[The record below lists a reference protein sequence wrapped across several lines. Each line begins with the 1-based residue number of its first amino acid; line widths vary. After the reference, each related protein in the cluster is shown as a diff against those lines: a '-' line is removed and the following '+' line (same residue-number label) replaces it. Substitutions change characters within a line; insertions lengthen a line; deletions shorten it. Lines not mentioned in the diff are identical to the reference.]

1 MNNGRK
7 DRAGFGSVGR
17 VPSADRTVLPDGSR
31 RVAAAVVVL
40 AATIFAVLAVRYAGE
55 STAGGVDGH
64 LDRAVDA
71 LPATGHGLARAVTV
85 FGSPPVVTVAA
96 GALALL
102 CLLARK
108 PRAALLAVA
117 GPGLTGLVTTFG
129 KPVVDRTIGREES
142 LAFPSGHTGGAT
154 SLALVCAAAAGR
166 RARAPRA
173 RTPSCSP
180 PRAPWWRAARSARGW
195 SSPARTTRPT
205 SSAASARRSPACSGW
220 RCCSTPSRCAD
231 GPRQPDGHALAG
243 ATASS
248 GVRYGMC
255 ACTRSCTNR
264 SFPSTFG
271 ASTNG

>member
-1 MNNGRK
+1 M
-7 DRAGFGSVGR
+7 
-17 VPSADRTVLPDGSR
+17 PSADRTVLPDGSR

-55 STAGGVDGH
+55 SSAGGVDGH

-108 PRAALLAVA
+108 PRWALLAVA

-142 LAFPSGHTGGAT
+142 LAFPSGHTVVPADLNHVRWV
-154 SLALVCAAAAGR
+154 SHCRDFVQLPFAA
-166 RARAPRA
+166 
-173 RTPSCSP
+173 
-180 PRAPWWRAARSARGW
+180 
-195 SSPARTTRPT
+195 
-205 SSAASARRSPACSGW
+205 
-220 RCCSTPSRCAD
+220 
-231 GPRQPDGHALAG
+231 
-243 ATASS
+243 
-248 GVRYGMC
+248 
-255 ACTRSCTNR
+255 
-264 SFPSTFG
+264 
-271 ASTNG
+271 

>member
-1 MNNGRK
+1 
-7 DRAGFGSVGR
+7 
-17 VPSADRTVLPDGSR
+17 VPSADRTALPDGSR

-40 AATIFAVLAVRYAGE
+40 AVTIFAVLAVRYAGE
-55 STAGGVDGH
+55 RTAGGVDGH

-102 CLLARK
+102 CLLARR

-154 SLALVCAAAAGR
+154 SLALVCALLLAAALELRALDTLLLAAAAAVVAGGAVGTGMVVAGAHYPTDVVGGFCTAVACVLGVALLLDAVTLRR
-166 RARAPRA
+166 RAR
-173 RTPSCSP
+173 
-180 PRAPWWRAARSARGW
+180 
-195 SSPARTTRPT
+195 
-205 SSAASARRSPACSGW
+205 
-220 RCCSTPSRCAD
+220 
-231 GPRQPDGHALAG
+231 QP
-243 ATASS
+243 
-248 GVRYGMC
+248 
-255 ACTRSCTNR
+255 
-264 SFPSTFG
+264 
-271 ASTNG
+271 

>member
-1 MNNGRK
+1 M
-7 DRAGFGSVGR
+7 
-17 VPSADRTVLPDGSR
+17 PSADRTVLPDGSR

-40 AATIFAVLAVRYAGE
+40 AVTIFAVLAVRYAGE

-108 PRAALLAVA
+108 PRGALLAVA

-154 SLALVCAAAAGR
+154 SLALVCALLLAAALELRALDTLLLAAAAAVVAGGAVGTGMVVAGAHYPTDVVGGFCTAVACVLGVVLLLDAVTLGR
-166 RARAPRA
+166 RAR
-173 RTPSCSP
+173 
-180 PRAPWWRAARSARGW
+180 
-195 SSPARTTRPT
+195 
-205 SSAASARRSPACSGW
+205 
-220 RCCSTPSRCAD
+220 
-231 GPRQPDGHALAG
+231 QP
-243 ATASS
+243 
-248 GVRYGMC
+248 
-255 ACTRSCTNR
+255 
-264 SFPSTFG
+264 
-271 ASTNG
+271 

>member
-1 MNNGRK
+1 M
-7 DRAGFGSVGR
+7 
-17 VPSADRTVLPDGSR
+17 PSADRTVLPDGSR

-40 AATIFAVLAVRYAGE
+40 AVTIFAVLAVRYAGE

-108 PRAALLAVA
+108 PRGALLAVA

-154 SLALVCAAAAGR
+154 SLALVCALLLAAALELRARDTLLLAAAG
-166 RARAPRA
+166 AVVAGGAVGTGMVMGGAHYPTDVVGGFCTA
-173 RTPSCSP
+173 V
-180 PRAPWWRAARSARGW
+180 AAVLGV
-195 SSPARTTRPT
+195 
-205 SSAASARRSPACSGW
+205 
-220 RCCSTPSRCAD
+220 
-231 GPRQPDGHALAG
+231 ALALD
-243 ATASS
+243 AVLLRRTAL
-248 GVRYGMC
+248 R
-255 ACTRSCTNR
+255 R
-264 SFPSTFG
+264 
-271 ASTNG
+271 